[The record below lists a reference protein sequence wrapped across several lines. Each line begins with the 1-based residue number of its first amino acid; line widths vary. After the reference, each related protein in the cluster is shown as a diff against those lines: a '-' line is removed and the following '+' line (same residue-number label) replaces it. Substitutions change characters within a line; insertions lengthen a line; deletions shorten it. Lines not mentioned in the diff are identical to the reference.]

1 MKKQRDEMEILHLP
15 LYILKTEEEGHEL
28 RNVGRLYNL

>member
-1 MKKQRDEMEILHLP
+1 MKEQRDEMESLHLP
-15 LYILKTEEEGHEL
+15 LYILKIEEDGHEL